1 MGLRLDKLEETVQV
15 NKTPFSETRMSHAT
29 PKNRKSSEPPFVPAF
44 VPACMQYAIHHG
56 SRGCTPHVGC
66 AGRESFSM
74 KRPTLCA
81 LCRQSSVRISASTKK
96 LPFK

>member
-1 MGLRLDKLEETVQV
+1 MGLRLDKPGETVQV

-29 PKNRKSSEPPFVPAF
+29 PKNPKSREPSKEPPFVPA
-44 VPACMQYAIHHG
+44 CLQYAIRHG